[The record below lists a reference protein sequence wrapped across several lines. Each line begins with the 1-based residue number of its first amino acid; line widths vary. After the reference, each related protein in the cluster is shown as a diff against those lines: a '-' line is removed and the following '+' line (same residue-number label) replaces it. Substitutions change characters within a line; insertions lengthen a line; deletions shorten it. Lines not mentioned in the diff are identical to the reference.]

1 MEAVDARGQ
10 CIIHYAVRNSSINI
24 LEHLHCHHNSNFKT
38 LLLKRDSQ
46 NRTSLQL
53 AAEQC

>member
-24 LEHLHCHHNSNFKT
+24 LEHLHCHHNSYFKT